1 MPSPTSFSTL
11 LPLVAPPSWLAALQ
25 QLPPQR
31 YAVLVSV
38 VDSAGSVPR
47 GNGARMLVTQ
57 RHQYDT
63 IGGGHLEWQAVQ
75 KARAW
80 LDEALPEGMPTSAQP
95 RHERI
100 TLGANLG
107 QCCGGVLELRYDRLD
122 AYSNLEYAAFLRELQ
137 QQQPALPRLY
147 LFGAGHVARALVQ
160 VLEQTPCDIIWIDE
174 REDLFPS
181 NLPAHIT
188 IEATDTPE
196 ALIAAAPAGSH
207 FLVMTHHHGLDLR
220 LTEQILKRHDL
231 KPNDSGWFGLIG
243 SRTKRASFSH
253 RLIEK
258 GIAPSRLQSMVCPI
272 GLPEIQGKEPGV
284 IAVAVAAQ
292 LWQVW
297 SQQRQAG
304 AADKPSD
311 VSHNEHRLMTT

>member
-1 MPSPTSFSTL
+1 MPSLS
-11 LPLVAPPSWLAALQ
+11 PLFAPPGWVAALQ

-38 VDSAGSVPR
+38 IQGAGSVPR
-47 GNGARMLVTQ
+47 SNGARMLVTQ

-63 IGGGHLEWQAVQ
+63 IGGGHLEWQAAQ

-80 LDEALPEGMPTSAQP
+80 LDEPLLKTVDLPIAAQP
-95 RHERI
+95 RFERMV
-100 TLGANLG
+100 LGASLG
-107 QCCGGVLELRYDRLD
+107 QCCGGVVELRYDRLD
-122 AYSNLEYAAFLRELQ
+122 AYSNLDYAAFLRELQ
-137 QQQPALPRLY
+137 QQQPALPQLY

-160 VLEQTPCDIIWIDE
+160 VLEQTPCQITWVDE
-174 REDLFPS
+174 REDLFPAG
-181 NLPAHIT
+181 LPAHIT

-196 ALIAAAPAGSH
+196 AVIAAAPAGSH

-231 KPNDSGWFGLIG
+231 KPNDNGWFGLIG

-253 RLIEK
+253 RLLEK
-258 GIAPSRLQSMVCPI
+258 GITPTRLQTMVCPI
-272 GLPEIQGKEPGV
+272 GLPAIQGKEPGV
-284 IAVAVAAQ
+284 IALAVAAQ

-297 SQQRQAG
+297 SQQRHNAEPE
-304 AADKPSD
+304 KVSD
-311 VSHNEHRLMTT
+311 VASHLMTT

>member
-1 MPSPTSFSTL
+1 
-11 LPLVAPPSWLAALQ
+11 
-25 QLPPQR
+25 
-31 YAVLVSV
+31 
-38 VDSAGSVPR
+38 
-47 GNGARMLVTQ
+47 MLVTQ

-63 IGGGHLEWQAVQ
+63 IGGGHLEWQAAQ

-80 LDEALPEGMPTSAQP
+80 LDEALPEGMPTSAQA
-95 RHERI
+95 RYERI
-100 TLGANLG
+100 ALGASLG
-107 QCCGGVLELRYDRLD
+107 QCCGGVVELRYDRLD
-122 AYSNLEYAAFLRELQ
+122 AYSNLDYAAFLRELQ
-137 QQQPALPRLY
+137 QQQPTLPRLY

-174 REDLFPS
+174 REDLFPTG
-181 NLPAHIT
+181 LPAHIT

-220 LTEQILKRHDL
+220 LTEQILRRS
-231 KPNDSGWFGLIG
+231 DSGWFGLIG

-258 GIAPSRLQSMVCPI
+258 GITSSRLQSMVCPI

-304 AADKPSD
+304 ATEKLSD
-311 VSHNEHRLMTT
+311 VSHSKHSLMTT